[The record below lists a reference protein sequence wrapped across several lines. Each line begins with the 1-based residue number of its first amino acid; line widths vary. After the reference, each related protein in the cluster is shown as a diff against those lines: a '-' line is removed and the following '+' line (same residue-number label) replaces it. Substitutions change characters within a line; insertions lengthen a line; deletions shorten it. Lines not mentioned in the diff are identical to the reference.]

1 MTHFKNKLKPNV
13 PTETRSNTCMTQTGS
28 MYPVTGAKNCAMET
42 ESVHPVNRKLYNE
55 NMDWYLNSMEIG
67 TLWPRCN

>member
-28 MYPVTGAKNCAMET
+28 MYPVTGTKNCVMET
-42 ESVHPVNRKLYNE
+42 ESIHPVNRN
-55 NMDWYLNSMEIG
+55 
-67 TLWPRCN
+67 